1 MSAKLDPDH
10 NAAIWATRYCLGRMT
25 YAVGQCVEWLIHVWP
40 NLREDVREIIKRD
53 IEEAFAED
61 DRARA
66 GAPGGCKRLGMD
78 MDRREWERVRRL
90 WGAP

>member
-10 NAAIWATRYCLGRMT
+10 NVAIWATRYCLGRMT
-25 YAVGQCVEWLIHVWP
+25 YDVGQCVEWLIHVWP
-40 NLREDVREIIKRD
+40 DLRKDVRAIIQRD

-61 DRARA
+61 ARARD
-66 GAPGGCKRLGMD
+66 GLPGNSKRLGMD

>member
-1 MSAKLDPDH
+1 MNAKLGPDH
-10 NAAIWATRYCLGRMT
+10 NVAIWATRYCLGRMT

-40 NLREDVREIIKRD
+40 HLRKDVRAIIQRE

-61 DRARA
+61 ARAR
-66 GAPGGCKRLGMD
+66 GGIPGNSKRLGMD